1 VPLAHLK
8 NEDESWERWALYWEV
23 YAKPHIEK
31 VQNNPYTF
39 YSGNFNSGY
48 GALNMILSCPVKELS
63 VFGVNFYNFGVVRGI
78 EDKYNPAYI
87 KAQGQDGSYLGP
99 DKILHDQISQ
109 IMHCK
114 NVLEKDPR
122 FKLDEEVRPGL
133 YDQDLADR
141 IDKFKKLPK
150 ILHTTQ

>member
-1 VPLAHLK
+1 
-8 NEDESWERWALYWEV
+8 
-23 YAKPHIEK
+23 
-31 VQNNPYTF
+31 
-39 YSGNFNSGY
+39 
-48 GALNMILSCPVKELS
+48 M
-63 VFGVNFYNFGVVRGI
+63 RGI